1 MLNPWYFNFV
11 ERNDMQLEQLQEE
24 KLLLKITGG
33 SWKFSQGFKLWEN
46 MENILRQIAS
56 ELVCTH
62 SPLTFMHLP
71 ITLCWLV
78 INVTILIQEFLCHT
92 TWDGEGFWEV
102 FCIRQVMQ
110 NPQVLGGGGG
120 SDQEC
125 WVFWSLWVPTC
136 CCYVHHNGKKDL
148 INVLSLI
155 IVKSVMVSYHLF
167 T

>member
-46 MENILRQIAS
+46 MENILHQIAS

-71 ITLCWLV
+71 ITLCWVV

-120 SDQEC
+120 
-125 WVFWSLWVPTC
+125 FWS
-136 CCYVHHNGKKDL
+136 G
-148 INVLSLI
+148 VLSLL
-155 IVKSVMVSYHLF
+155 VSLSSYLLLLCPPQWKKRSDKCVI
-167 T
+167 TDYS

>member
-1 MLNPWYFNFV
+1 MQNPWYFNFV

-46 MENILRQIAS
+46 YMENILHQIAS

-62 SPLTFMHLP
+62 SSLTFMHFP
-71 ITLCWLV
+71 ITHCWVV
-78 INVTILIQEFLCHT
+78 INVTVLIQEFLCHT
-92 TWDGEGFWEV
+92 KWDGEGFWEV

-120 SDQEC
+120 
-125 WVFWSLWVPTC
+125 FWSAPQTLPLDIPW
-136 CCYVHHNGKKDL
+136 
-148 INVLSLI
+148 SI
-155 IVKSVMVSYHLF
+155 ISQRMTAFFCDIPFIQSF
-167 T
+167 SII

>member
-1 MLNPWYFNFV
+1 MQNPWYFNFV

-46 MENILRQIAS
+46 MENILHQIAS

-71 ITLCWLV
+71 ITHCWVV

-110 NPQVLGGGGG
+110 NPQVLGGGGVLIRTPDPPSG
-120 SDQEC
+120 YTMEYYQSKDDSI
-125 WVFWSLWVPTC
+125 FLWYTL
-136 CCYVHHNGKKDL
+136 HS
-148 INVLSLI
+148 VLFYYLKESI
-155 IVKSVMVSYHLF
+155 S
-167 T
+167 

>member
-1 MLNPWYFNFV
+1 MQNPWNFNFV
-11 ERNDMQLEQLQEE
+11 E
-24 KLLLKITGG
+24 GG

-46 MENILRQIAS
+46 MENILHQIAS

-71 ITLCWLV
+71 ITHCWVV

-120 SDQEC
+120 GSDQDPRP
-125 WVFWSLWVPTC
+125 SLWI
-136 CCYVHHNGKKDL
+136 YHG
-148 INVLSLI
+148 VLS
-155 IVKSVMVSYHLF
+155 VKGWQHFSVIYPSFSPILLF
-167 T
+167 KRISLS

>member
-46 MENILRQIAS
+46 MENILHQIAS

-71 ITLCWLV
+71 ITHCWVV

-120 SDQEC
+120 
-125 WVFWSLWVPTC
+125 FWS
-136 CCYVHHNGKKDL
+136 G
-148 INVLSLI
+148 VLSLL
-155 IVKSVMVSYHLF
+155 VSLSSYLLLLCPPQWKKRSDKCVI
-167 T
+167 TDYS

>member
-1 MLNPWYFNFV
+1 MQNPWNFNFV
-11 ERNDMQLEQLQEE
+11 E
-24 KLLLKITGG
+24 GG

-46 MENILRQIAS
+46 MENILHQIAS

-71 ITLCWLV
+71 IIHCWVV

-120 SDQEC
+120 VLIRTPDPPSGYTMEYYQSKDDSI
-125 WVFWSLWVPTC
+125 FLWYTL
-136 CCYVHHNGKKDL
+136 HS
-148 INVLSLI
+148 VLFYYLKESI
-155 IVKSVMVSYHLF
+155 
-167 T
+167 

>member
-11 ERNDMQLEQLQEE
+11 ERNDMQLQQLQEE

-71 ITLCWLV
+71 ITHCWVV

-120 SDQEC
+120 
-125 WVFWSLWVPTC
+125 FWS
-136 CCYVHHNGKKDL
+136 G
-148 INVLSLI
+148 VLSLL
-155 IVKSVMVSYHLF
+155 VSLSSYLLLLCPPQWKKRSDKCVI
-167 T
+167 TDYS

>member
-1 MLNPWYFNFV
+1 MQNPWNFNFV
-11 ERNDMQLEQLQEE
+11 E
-24 KLLLKITGG
+24 GG

-46 MENILRQIAS
+46 MENILHQIAS

-71 ITLCWLV
+71 ITHCWVV

-120 SDQEC
+120 GVLIRTPDPPSGYTMEYYQSKDDSI
-125 WVFWSLWVPTC
+125 FLWYTL
-136 CCYVHHNGKKDL
+136 HS
-148 INVLSLI
+148 VLFYYLKESI
-155 IVKSVMVSYHLF
+155 S
-167 T
+167 

>member
-1 MLNPWYFNFV
+1 MQNPWNFNFV
-11 ERNDMQLEQLQEE
+11 E
-24 KLLLKITGG
+24 GG

-46 MENILRQIAS
+46 MENILHQIAS

-71 ITLCWLV
+71 ITLCWVV
-78 INVTILIQEFLCHT
+78 INMTILIQEFLCHT

-120 SDQEC
+120 GVLIRTPDPPSGYTMEYYQSKDDSI
-125 WVFWSLWVPTC
+125 FLWYTL
-136 CCYVHHNGKKDL
+136 HS
-148 INVLSLI
+148 VLFYYLKESI
-155 IVKSVMVSYHLF
+155 S
-167 T
+167 

>member
-1 MLNPWYFNFV
+1 MQNPWNFNFV
-11 ERNDMQLEQLQEE
+11 E
-24 KLLLKITGG
+24 GG

-46 MENILRQIAS
+46 MENILHQIAS

-71 ITLCWLV
+71 ITHCWVV

-110 NPQVLGGGGG
+110 NPQVLGGGGRG
-120 SDQEC
+120 VLIRTPDPPSGYTMEYYQSKDDSI
-125 WVFWSLWVPTC
+125 FLWYTL
-136 CCYVHHNGKKDL
+136 H
-148 INVLSLI
+148 SA
-155 IVKSVMVSYHLF
+155 LF
-167 T
+167 YYLKESIS

>member
-46 MENILRQIAS
+46 MENILHQIAS

-71 ITLCWLV
+71 IIHCWVV

-120 SDQEC
+120 G
-125 WVFWSLWVPTC
+125 FWS
-136 CCYVHHNGKKDL
+136 G
-148 INVLSLI
+148 VLSLL
-155 IVKSVMVSYHLF
+155 VSLSSYLLLLCPPQWKKRSDKCVI
-167 T
+167 TDYS